1 MIKVSRIDRTERGT
15 IMMYQVYTKKG
26 GSDLTKTQI
35 GEFSDLEE
43 ALDFAEKAIE
53 GKPDLKYIVESTSGH
68 FNSYGELLVEVVAQ
82 SE

>member
-1 MIKVSRIDRTERGT
+1 MK
-15 IMMYQVYTKKG
+15 VYTKKG

-43 ALDFAEKAIE
+43 ALDFAEKSIE

-68 FNSYGELLVEVVAQ
+68 FNSYGELLVEVVAE
-82 SE
+82 SD